1 MKPTSKKINS
11 KEIPT
16 TIKGVRD
23 IMGEAYYNYQGFFEK
38 AQEIAVYYGFKPI
51 EMPILEQ
58 VELYNRGIGEGTD
71 IMDKEMYSLK
81 TKGGDH
87 LALRPEGT
95 AGIVRAYIEHGMQSE
110 PQPVMLYYYGPFFRH
125 DKPQRGRYRELR
137 QFGLEILGSPKSIA
151 DALII
156 STTYTVLKAMG
167 AEGATVDIN
176 SMGDKESRTL
186 YTKALI
192 AYYRKFVNQLP
203 TVDRDRLKTNPL
215 RILDSKESKTIEIN
229 INAPDALSYLNPV
242 SKKHFKEVLE
252 FLDEM
257 EIPYRINKNL
267 VRGLDYYTHTVFEIS
282 EEQTNELIPS
292 LTIAAGGRYDN
303 LAKSLGYKKDLPGVG
318 VGIGVDRVLE
328 ASWCKHLSP
337 KIIKKPKFYFIQLG
351 FDAKL
356 RSLSILEILREAKIP
371 IQQSLS
377 KDSLGAQLGIAE
389 KLGVPYTLIFGQ
401 KEALDKTVI
410 VRNMNT
416 RSQEIIPI
424 EKLTHY
430 LKHIK

>member
-1 MKPTSKKINS
+1 MKSENKKIS
-11 KEIPT
+11 PKEIPT
-16 TIKGVRD
+16 SIKGVRD

-58 VELYNRGIGEGTD
+58 TELYNRGIGEGTD

-156 STTYTVLKAMG
+156 STTYTILQSMG
-167 AEGATVDIN
+167 ATNATVDIN
-176 SMGDKESRTL
+176 SMGDKESRAV
-186 YTKALI
+186 YTKALT
-192 AYYRKFVNQLP
+192 AYYRKHINQLP
-203 TVDRDRLKTNPL
+203 AVDRNRLKTNPL
-215 RILDSKESKTIEIN
+215 RILDSKEPKTIEIN
-229 INAPDALSYLNPV
+229 ADAPDSISFLNPA
-242 SKKHFKEVLE
+242 SKKQFKEVLE

-257 EIPYRINKNL
+257 NIPYRINKNL
-267 VRGLDYYTHTVFEIS
+267 VRGLDYYTHTVFEIF
-282 EEQTNELIPS
+282 EEQTEDSVPP

-303 LAKSLGYKKDLPGVG
+303 LAKSLGYKKELPGVG

-328 ASWCKHLSP
+328 ASWCKHHSP

-356 RSLSILEILREAKIP
+356 KSLSILEILREAKLP

-389 KLGVPYTLIFGQ
+389 RIGVPYTLIFGQ
-401 KEALDKTVI
+401 KEAIDKTVI

-416 RSQEIIPI
+416 RSQDVVPI
-424 EKLTHY
+424 EKLAQH
-430 LKHIK
+430 LKKLK

>member
-1 MKPTSKKINS
+1 MKPDSKKPAP

-23 IMGEAYYNYQGFFEK
+23 IMGETYYNYQGFFEK
-38 AQEIAVYYGFKPI
+38 AQEIAVYYGFRPI

-167 AEGATVDIN
+167 ATGATVDIN

-186 YTKALI
+186 YTKALTG
-192 AYYRKFVNQLP
+192 YYKKFVNQLP
-203 TVDRDRLKTNPL
+203 VVDRNRLKTNPL
-215 RILDSKESKTIEIN
+215 RILDSKEPKTIEIN
-229 INAPDALSYLNPV
+229 VNAPDALSYLNPV

-267 VRGLDYYTHTVFEIS
+267 VRGLDYYTHTVFEIF
-282 EEQTNELIPS
+282 EEQTDELVSP

-303 LAKSLGYKKDLPGVG
+303 LAKSLGYKKELPGVG

-337 KIIKKPKFYFIQLG
+337 KIIKKPKFCFIQLG

-356 RSLSILEILREAKIP
+356 KSLSILEILREAKIP

-410 VRNMNT
+410 VRDMNT

-424 EKLTHY
+424 EKLAQY